1 MRTIARSRVWLL
13 IRALGE
19 LARFDILYAWRG
31 FAAIEQELKRHPV
44 SATDRGDLEDVACD
58 ALALAGS
65 IYCKPVLCL
74 QRSVCAV
81 RLLRDCGRSA
91 KLVIGYRPV
100 PFLSHAWVEVEG
112 RVIRDSHIYQRQMH
126 ILHII

>member
-1 MRTIARSRVWLL
+1 MTRWRVWLV

-44 SATDRGDLEDVACD
+44 SPTDRSDLEGFVCD
-58 ALALAGS
+58 ALALACS
-65 IYCKPVLCL
+65 IYFKPVLCL

-81 RLLRDCGRSA
+81 RLLRDCGRNA
-91 KLVIGYRPV
+91 KLVIGYRPL
-100 PFLSHAWVEVEG
+100 PFLSHAWVEIDG
-112 RVIRDSHIYQRQMH
+112 RVIRDSPGYQRQMQ
-126 ILHII
+126 ILHTL

>member
-1 MRTIARSRVWLL
+1 MTWWRVWLV

-19 LARFDILYAWRG
+19 FARFDILYAWRG

-44 SATDRGDLEDVACD
+44 SATERSDLEGFACD
-58 ALALAGS
+58 ALVLASS
-65 IYCKPVLCL
+65 IYFKPVFCL

-81 RLLRDCGRSA
+81 RLLRDYGRNA

-100 PFLSHAWVEVEG
+100 PFLSHAWIEIEG
-112 RVIRDSHIYQRQMH
+112 RVIGDSRGYQQQMQ
-126 ILHII
+126 ILHSI